1 MRYPGKII
9 NLFFLP
15 VHDLAN
21 LTKNCHHKFEDS
33 VLAKDIMMSTPD
45 SHFSVFRFKDKYLN
59 ILHRS
64 LLHKIIFGT
73 IINT

>member
-33 VLAKDIMMSTPD
+33 VLAKDIIMMSTPMIRI
-45 SHFSVFRFKDKYLN
+45 SPFSVSK
-59 ILHRS
+59 
-64 LLHKIIFGT
+64 
-73 IINT
+73 INTSTSFIDLCSTKLFLAQ